1 MIRFEVSGRPVPKKR
16 PRVTSKGSYTP
27 KETVVYERSI
37 AWAAKAAMG
46 PRAPTEKQCFVR
58 MAFYGSSG
66 DIDNLGKSCL
76 DGMNGVVY
84 KDDRQ
89 VTRIEA
95 SKESGDPK
103 TVVEVFEL

>member
-16 PRVTSKGSYTP
+16 PRVTSKGAYTP
-27 KETVVYERSI
+27 KETVAYERSI

-46 PRAPTEKQCFVR
+46 PRVPTEKKCFVR

-66 DIDNLGKSCL
+66 DIDNLEKSCL

-89 VTRIEA
+89 VMRVEA
-95 SKESGDPK
+95 EKTDGAPK
-103 TVVEVFEL
+103 TIVEVFEL